1 MYVASSIILIG
12 KDDFREAA
20 ASTLQDQSV
29 IDLIKDCLESIVCFL
44 SICAVLNET
53 DTHRSVKTACFEILR
68 RFQFSIGLDENL
80 IGICEGWGSDHDV
93 FERIELLRLTFE
105 RGAADADRHAY
116 EHNRIE
122 ESKEHCILVT
132 VQERFWTPN
141 NRTQMPLRLFFQAT
155 HELFYFIL

>member
-80 IGICEGWGSDHDV
+80 IGICEG
-93 FERIELLRLTFE
+93 
-105 RGAADADRHAY
+105 
-116 EHNRIE
+116 
-122 ESKEHCILVT
+122 
-132 VQERFWTPN
+132 
-141 NRTQMPLRLFFQAT
+141 
-155 HELFYFIL
+155 